1 METMALETLF
11 TDLGSL
17 GVVGLIC
24 GILFKKMLDDD
35 KAKMAQRKEE
45 VEYFRTEIAKT
56 REIYQN
62 ELKNDRTVYVDSIK
76 QISSRIGEI
85 EEDLK
90 DIKHS
95 IIR

>member
-1 METMALETLF
+1 MEGLDAILKE
-11 TDLGSL
+11 LGSL

-35 KAKMAQRKEE
+35 KAKVDQRKEE
-45 VEYFRTEIAKT
+45 VEYFRQEITRT
-56 REIYQN
+56 REIYQD

-76 QISSRIGEI
+76 QISSRMSDI

-90 DIKHS
+90 DIKHT
-95 IIR
+95 IQNK